1 MTGLPTTPLTH
12 LGSLAHL
19 ATLGT
24 SLARL
29 LADVDYQT
37 DADTA
42 AAITAAL
49 APLRAA
55 SRDDIGE
62 AVIVLTALLDDRAAP
77 LLADVPLTVP
87 QAATILGLSRKTVW
101 AAIRDGQLVATQ
113 VGAGVGG
120 EWRISLAD
128 LRAYHAT
135 PRPPVGRPRKEA
147 PKPQGEHV

>member
-1 MTGLPTTPLTH
+1 MIGLPTTPLTH

-37 DADTA
+37 DPDTA
-42 AAITAAL
+42 AAITATL

-62 AVIVLTALLDDRAAP
+62 AVIVLTALLDDSAAP

-87 QAATILGLSRKTVW
+87 QAAAILGLSRKTVW
-101 AAIRDGQLVATQ
+101 AAINTGKIAATQ
-113 VGAGVGG
+113 VGAGVGS
-120 EWRISLAD
+120 EWRISLTD
-128 LRAYHAT
+128 LRAYQAV
-135 PRPPVGRPRKEA
+135 PRQPVGRPRKE
-147 PKPQGEHV
+147 P